1 MSHSL
6 LGGEEIMENMHT
18 EHTCRRERAVSVV
31 ENDASP
37 GNWIMG
43 ELFSPVS
50 SDLVVVLL
58 FESVQ
63 Q

>member
-1 MSHSL
+1 MM
-6 LGGEEIMENMHT
+6 INMHT
-18 EHTCRRERAVSVV
+18 EHTRRRERERAVSVV
-31 ENDASP
+31 GNDTSL
-37 GNWIMG
+37 GNWIVD

-50 SDLVVVLL
+50 CDLVVVSL

>member
-1 MSHSL
+1 
-6 LGGEEIMENMHT
+6 MENMHT

-50 SDLVVVLL
+50 SDSVVVLL

>member
-1 MSHSL
+1 M
-6 LGGEEIMENMHT
+6 INMHT

-31 ENDASP
+31 GNDASS
-37 GNWIMG
+37 GNWIMD

-50 SDLVVVLL
+50 SDLVVVSL